1 MASGDDNAYS
11 ISCTARFIDSL
22 YELKPGDH
30 IGVKG
35 QYPNSSSS
43 GLELYKHHMLVVC
56 VVSDTK
62 ITVIHNTERGVV
74 EEPQCYSPE
83 QITVLDYESIYTGEK
98 AVLRARNR
106 IGEDYSFFTYNC
118 EHLVTEVRTGRR
130 QSLQLQEAAVEAV
143 GAAVAV
149 GVGVAA
155 VAGFMYWWNRKP
167 SRESD
172 SD

>member
-30 IGVKG
+30 IRVTG
-35 QYPNSSSS
+35 QFADSSNL

-62 ITVIHNTERGVV
+62 IRVIHNTERGVV

-83 QITVLDYESIYTGEK
+83 QITVLDYDCIYNGEK
-98 AVLRARNR
+98 AVRRARDR
-106 IGEDYSFFTYNC
+106 IGEDYSVITYNC

-130 QSLQLQEAAVEAV
+130 QSLQLQGAAVGAV

-155 VAGFMYWWNRKP
+155 VAGLMYWLNRKP

>member
-22 YELKPGDH
+22 CELKPGDH
-30 IGVKG
+30 IRVKG
-35 QYPNSSSS
+35 QFADSSNL
-43 GLELYKHHMLVVC
+43 GLEIYTHHMLVVC

-62 ITVIHNTERGVV
+62 IRVIHNDDRGVV
-74 EEPQCYSPE
+74 EEVKCYNPE
-83 QITVLDYESIYTGEK
+83 QITVLNYESIYTGEK
-98 AVLRARNR
+98 AVKRARDR
-106 IGEDYSFFTYNC
+106 IGKDYSFFTYNC

-130 QSLQLQEAAVEAV
+130 QSLQLQGAVVEAV

-155 VAGFMYWWNRKP
+155 VAGLMYWLNRKP